1 MNFLIF
7 ILILLGVTAISAG
20 MTRHE
25 KQIFAH
31 VAHHHAPRRRHKR
44 MLLGALLLAL
54 ALIPSIAAHGLSV
67 GIAVWFGF
75 LALAGHALALFLA
88 YRPPA
93 GWTGRPQGAVP
104 TKTS

>member
-1 MNFLIF
+1 
-7 ILILLGVTAISAG
+7 

-88 YRPPA
+88 YRPPHKKTRHGQA
-93 GWTGRPQGAVP
+93 QTPLAQG
-104 TKTS
+104 